1 MSRHYV
7 SRNPLEIVVGWDS
20 PLQTF
25 FLQISDPTRDEGNE
39 FVLWLGTYPGELP
52 TIESLAAAL
61 APYAALT
68 EELAQQLAAE
78 KAGSA
83 KPSPLQL
90 KVIEMFSPGKI

>member
-1 MSRHYV
+1 MSRHCI
-7 SRNPLEIVVGWDS
+7 SKEPLEIVVGWDP

-25 FLQISDPTRDEGNE
+25 FLQISDLTKDEGNE

-52 TIESLAAAL
+52 TIESLTDGL

-68 EELAQQLAAE
+68 EELVQQLEAE
-78 KAGSA
+78 KAGST

-90 KVIEMFSPGKI
+90 KVIEMFSPEKS